1 MKKKGFTLIELLAVI
16 VILAII
22 ALIATP
28 MIMGVIDDAR
38 KGAAEASANGYIE
51 AVENSPII
59 TLLQNG
65 TDEGVAANVY
75 DVTDNTLKNIQVKGE
90 KPESGWVAINDEGIV
105 VAASLK
111 FSSYAKHVGYTDTD
125 HAKAILDNAIAKP
138 VKAEEEMSEFLKT
151 AKATVHNA
159 LNP

>member
-38 KGAAEASANGYIE
+38 KGAAEASANGYID

-65 TDEGVAANVY
+65 TDEGVAAGVY
-75 DVTDNTLKNIQVKGE
+75 DVTNDTLKNVQVKGD
-90 KPESGWVAINDEGIV
+90 KPESGWVAIDEQGIV

-111 FSSYAKHVGYTDTD
+111 FKSYAKHVGYTDTD
-125 HAKAILDNAIAKP
+125 HAKAILDDAIAKP
-138 VKAEEEMSEFLKT
+138 VQAEEAMSEFLKK
-151 AKATVHNA
+151 AKESVHNA
-159 LNP
+159 IST

>member
-51 AVENSPII
+51 AVENTPIYNLI
-59 TLLQNG
+59 ESG
-65 TDEGVAANVY
+65 KDEGLSGIYVVGTTTA
-75 DVTDNTLKNIQVKGE
+75 TDGTSTKIPDSVKVKGE
-90 KPESGWVAINDEGIV
+90 APTAGWVAVGDDGVV
-105 VAASLK
+105 VAACLK
-111 FSSYAKHVGYTDTD
+111 FSSYSKYIGYNTTV
-125 HAKAILDNAIAKP
+125 HAKATDTEIEVPNGVDAA
-138 VKAEEEMSEFLKT
+138 KT
-151 AKATVHNA
+151 AVQNLGTK
-159 LNP
+159 